1 MKEFDVNLTNMT
13 YKDGLFNK
21 KINAKPITF
30 QTQSSNCFDEI
41 FNRII
46 NPVVEEGFVV
56 CDFHKKAFVYR
67 LSPQQLR
74 IVSIEDKHKITNFWT
89 KSCMILYDDDNWYF
103 VTDDRY
109 NIPFLFTNIFQGEDV
124 IHINGMKFHVVRMCI
139 GHTLANRSTTF
150 QSIVTHAKEYI
161 IAILQG
167 QPNTDLWMRAPFSLR
182 SSYNAEDH
190 LIKKANLLKFI
201 IFSYKKMEELQKD
214 IKTKE
219 EAAKW
224 YAQNADALPRYL
236 KTEYNKTV
244 PEEYRVRVTSD

>member
-1 MKEFDVNLTNMT
+1 
-13 YKDGLFNK
+13 
-21 KINAKPITF
+21 
-30 QTQSSNCFDEI
+30 
-41 FNRII
+41 
-46 NPVVEEGFVV
+46 
-56 CDFHKKAFVYR
+56 
-67 LSPQQLR
+67 
-74 IVSIEDKHKITNFWT
+74 
-89 KSCMILYDDDNWYF
+89 MILYEDDNWYF

-139 GHTLANRSTTF
+139 GHTLANRNTTF

-167 QPNTDLWMRAPFSLR
+167 QPNTDLWMRAPFSLC
-182 SSYNAEDH
+182 SSYDTDDY

-236 KTEYNKTV
+236 KVEYNKTV
-244 PEEYRVRVTSD
+244 PEEYRVQVTSN

>member
-30 QTQSSNCFDEI
+30 QTQSSKCFDEI
-41 FNRII
+41 FNGIV

-56 CDFHKKAFVYR
+56 CDFYKKAFVYR

-74 IVSIEDKHKITNFWT
+74 IVSIEDRTKTTNFWT
-89 KSCMILYDDDNWYF
+89 KSCMILYEDDNWYF
-103 VTDDRY
+103 VTDDRH
-109 NIPFLFTNIFQGEDV
+109 NIPFLFTNIFQGENV

-139 GHTLANRSTTF
+139 GHTLANRNTTF

-167 QPNTDLWMRAPFSLR
+167 QPNTDLWMRAPFSLH
-182 SSYNAEDH
+182 SSYDTDDY

-219 EAAKW
+219 EAAQW

-244 PEEYRVRVTSD
+244 PEEYRVQVTSN